1 MSWSSL
7 LQAQVDITFRVD
19 MSNETVSADGVHVA
33 GDLNGWSTTNDL
45 LTDQGGGIYMV
56 TVSLEPGRDIQYKYL
71 NGNAWGTE
79 EAAPTNCTIG
89 GNNRI
94 FTVPNASDTL
104 DLVPFNGCPATV
116 EKKHVI
122 FRVDMSNET
131 PSSDGIHV
139 AGNFVAWDPG
149 AATMT
154 DIGDGIYEYEADVL
168 ASILTLQYKYVNGNA
183 WGNEESIPDDC
194 KNGDSNRFKA
204 LSGDTISLATY
215 VFGSCDTLEQAASS
229 TKKLSRDRYQF
240 ISDPANHSLSLQLS
254 PTLGQTQ
261 VRVLDMRGQQV
272 FQHTLK
278 AEEGET
284 LHLQGANWSNGVY
297 ILQAYSPQGIISER
311 FLWYQ

>member
-1 MSWSSL
+1 
-7 LQAQVDITFRVD
+7 
-19 MSNETVSADGVHVA
+19 
-33 GDLNGWSTTNDL
+33 
-45 LTDQGGGIYMV
+45 MV